1 MGELVDQVEHPVFLP
16 LMGAVLDEVARP
28 DVIGI
33 FRPQPDAGTIGQPQ
47 ACLLWLL
54 CRDLQALAPP
64 DAFDPL
70 VIDDPASS

>member
-33 FRPQPDAGTIGQPQ
+33 FRPQPHAGTIGQPQ
-47 ACLLWLL
+47 ASLL
-54 CRDLQALAPP
+54 
-64 DAFDPL
+64 
-70 VIDDPASS
+70 

>member
-33 FRPQPDAGTIGQPQ
+33 FRPQPHAGTIGQPEPS
-47 ACLLWLL
+47 LLWLL
-54 CRDLQALAPP
+54 CRELQALAPP

-70 VIDDPASS
+70 VIDDPACS